1 MSCCNILRSLLA
13 LAAACLWLNPATA
26 DIPRILVLGDSLSS
40 AFNMPLERG
49 WVSLL
54 QDRLETEGYEYR
66 VVNASVSGD
75 TTASALTRLPRA
87 LQRHRPAVVI
97 VELGGN
103 DGLRGL
109 PVSTVSNNLDRI
121 IASSRAAGAAVLL
134 TGIRIPPNY
143 GPNYT
148 EQFEAIYTT
157 LGEAYGIPVV
167 PFLLDGIALDPDLMQ
182 ADGIHPNAAAQE
194 RLLDNVWPLLAP
206 LLAP

>member
-1 MSCCNILRSLLA
+1 
-13 LAAACLWLNPATA
+13 
-26 DIPRILVLGDSLSS
+26 
-40 AFNMPLERG
+40 MPLERG

-109 PVSTVSNNLDRI
+109 PVSTVTGNLDSI

-143 GPNYT
+143 GLQYT
-148 EQFEAIYTT
+148 EQFEAIYPS

-167 PFLLDGIALDPDLMQ
+167 PFLLDGVALDPALMQ

-206 LLAP
+206 LLAR